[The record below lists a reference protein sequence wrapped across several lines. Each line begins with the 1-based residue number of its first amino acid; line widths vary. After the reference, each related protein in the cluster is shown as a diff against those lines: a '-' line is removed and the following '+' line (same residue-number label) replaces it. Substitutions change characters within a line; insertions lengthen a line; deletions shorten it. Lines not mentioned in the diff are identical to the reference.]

1 MSGLGHTPGTT
12 RGRLID
18 TVTATFIVHPHS
30 APHLQGA
37 QAVKEEF
44 ESWLES
50 RKATVQSIAV
60 EPAGEDERS
69 KADHDCG

>member
-1 MSGLGHTPGTT
+1 MTY
-12 RGRLID
+12 

-30 APHLQGA
+30 DPHLQGA

-50 RKATVQSIAV
+50 LKATVQTQGMESV
-60 EPAGEDERS
+60 
-69 KADHDCG
+69 